1 MANSYSKKGAIFAS
15 AGFIIAIAPI
25 AISNVARVLGIDIG
39 NGLQA
44 LPLVT
49 APVVVALVVGGFVS
63 AIVGASKSTASDFAE
78 SAMSTQGQAKAG
90 GTGSPSDAKPVELPP
105 LPSGLARTVKIVYAF
120 GFVVVLVGPVM
131 RTTIFPPVSEI
142 TSPFDAVPVIFA
154 GWFVFLARN
163 AHEGLGFLRLYQ
175 SQLVVSIAGCVAG
188 VFFLFVTTGF
198 DVFQI
203 VGTEIIGLIPFGASV
218 ASIVFAGVAR
228 WQYRKSIAKY

>member
-1 MANSYSKKGAIFAS
+1 MAISSFKKGALLAS

-49 APVVVALVVGGFVS
+49 APVVAMLVIMGFVI
-63 AIVGASKSTASDFAE
+63 AIIGASKSTASDFAE

-105 LPSGLARTVKIVYAF
+105 LPTGLARTVKIVYAF
-120 GFVVVLVGPVM
+120 GFVVVLVGCAM
-131 RTTIFPPVSEI
+131 RVTIFQPYSGIMMLFE
-142 TSPFDAVPVIFA
+142 FVPVIFA

-163 AHEGLGFLRLYQ
+163 AHEGLGFLRLYR
-175 SQLVVSIAGCVAG
+175 SQVVVSIAGCVAG

-203 VGTEIIGLIPFGASV
+203 VGTEIIGLIPLGASV

-228 WQYRKSIAKY
+228 WRYRQSIAKD

>member
-1 MANSYSKKGAIFAS
+1 MAISSFKKGALLAS

-49 APVVVALVVGGFVS
+49 APVVAMLVIMGFVI
-63 AIVGASKSTASDFAE
+63 AIIGASKSTASDFAE
-78 SAMSTQGQAKAG
+78 SAMS
-90 GTGSPSDAKPVELPP
+90 VELPP
-105 LPSGLARTVKIVYAF
+105 LPSGLARTVKIAYVF
-120 GFVVVLVGPVM
+120 GFVVVLVGHVM

-142 TSPFDAVPVIFA
+142 TSPFDLVPVIFA

-163 AHEGLGFLRLYQ
+163 AHEGLGFLRLYR

-188 VFFLFVTTGF
+188 GVFLLVTTGG

-203 VGTEIIGLIPFGASV
+203 VGTEIIGLIPLGASV

-228 WQYRKSIAKY
+228 WRYRQSIAKD